1 MAKKRIVLL
10 FPCIGKRVCLSRAF
24 RKACSSLGYEG
35 VIVGT
40 DSSELSAALQCC
52 DRKYVVKSVKDP
64 GYARQVMDIARKEK
78 ADLLIPTT
86 DFDLGIWAKYR
97 EPLKKTGCTVLIST
111 PRIIQIC
118 QDKRLTY
125 QFLAKQGF
133 DTPKTMMPR
142 QALKEGNYPYFL
154 KPWDGYASRGNAFV
168 RDREELKFYSSRI
181 PNCLVQEYVGGQEH
195 TVDVLVDFEG
205 QVRCVSVRRRLE
217 TLAGEVRKS
226 MTVKNEA
233 IIQQAQAVAQSLGA
247 GPGVITIQCFLTDSG
262 AIKVIEINP
271 RFGGG
276 VPLSIQAGA
285 NFPKWILQL
294 WLGQEVK
301 IPLAGWKDRLV
312 MLRYDEAVWMSGESN
327 NTHD

>member
-10 FPCIGKRVCLSRAF
+10 FPCVGKRVCLIRAF

-40 DSSELSAALQCC
+40 DSSEFSAALQCC
-52 DRKYVVKSVKDP
+52 DRKYVVKSVKDR
-64 GYARQVMDIARKEK
+64 GYAHQVLDIARKEK

-86 DFDLGIWAKYR
+86 DFDLGIWAKHR
-97 EPLKKTGCTVLIST
+97 GTLNQIGCTGLISS
-111 PRIIQIC
+111 PQIVKIC

-125 QFLAKQGF
+125 QFLTKHGF
-133 DTPKTMMPR
+133 NTPKTMTPE
-142 QALKEGNYPYFL
+142 QALKEAKYPYFL

-168 RDREELKFYSSRI
+168 RDREELKFHSARI
-181 PNCLVQEYVGGQEH
+181 PNCLVQEYVPGDEH
-195 TVDVLVDFEG
+195 TVDVLMDFEG
-205 QVRCVSVRRRLE
+205 AVRCVSVRRRIE

-226 MTVKNEA
+226 MTVKNET
-233 IIQQAQAVAQSLGA
+233 IIQQSKAVAESIQA
-247 GPGVITIQCFLTDSG
+247 GPGVITIQCFLTPSG
-262 AIKVIEINP
+262 TVKFIEINP

-276 VPLSIQAGA
+276 IPLSFQAGA

-294 WLGQEVK
+294 WLGRSVR

-312 MLRYDEAVWMSGESN
+312 MLRYDEAVWMSGE
-327 NTHD
+327 